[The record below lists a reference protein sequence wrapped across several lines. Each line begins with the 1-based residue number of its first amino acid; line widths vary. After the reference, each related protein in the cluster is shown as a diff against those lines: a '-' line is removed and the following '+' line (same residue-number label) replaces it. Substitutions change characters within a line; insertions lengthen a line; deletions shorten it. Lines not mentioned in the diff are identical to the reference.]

1 MVTQA
6 GTLTIDS
13 ANPFG
18 RPGPDEYAPF
28 YAGYVNAVPDGE
40 LLVLLRDQLAET
52 EALLREFK
60 GARADHRYGPDKWTV
75 KEVVG
80 HMADAERIF
89 AYRALRF
96 ARGDRTP
103 LPGFDENDFVRGS
116 NFNARPLPEIAGEL
130 RSVRMATITLFA
142 GLSEEAL
149 ARRGPANGVEV
160 SVRALAWITAGHER
174 HHARI
179 IRERYLPET
188 FPAL

>member
-1 MVTQA
+1 MVTNA
-6 GTLTIDS
+6 GTSIVGDT
-13 ANPFG
+13 NPLG
-18 RPGPDEYAPF
+18 RPGTDEYAPF

-40 LLVLLRDQLAET
+40 LLMLLRDQLAET

-60 GARADHRYGPDKWTV
+60 GSRADHRYAPGKWSV

-103 LPGFDENDFVRGS
+103 LPGFDENDFVHGS
-116 NFNARPLPEIAGEL
+116 NFPARALPEIAGEL

-149 ARRGPANGVEV
+149 QRRGLANGVEV

-179 IRERYLPET
+179 LRERYLGSAT
-188 FPAL
+188 G

>member
-1 MVTQA
+1 MVMNTGTA
-6 GTLTIDS
+6 GIDIT
-13 ANPFG
+13 NPLG
-18 RPGPDEYAPF
+18 RPGSDEYAPF
-28 YAGYVNAVPDGE
+28 YAGYVAGVPGGE

-52 EALLREFK
+52 EALLREFT
-60 GARADHRYGPDKWTV
+60 GARADHRYAPDKWSV

-116 NFNARPLPEIAGEL
+116 NFTARALPEIAGEL
-130 RSVRMATITLFA
+130 RSVRMASITLFA

-149 ARRGPANGVEV
+149 LRRGPANGNEV
-160 SVRALAWITAGHER
+160 SVRALAWIIAGHER

-179 IRERYLPET
+179 LRERYLG
-188 FPAL
+188 